1 MLRLHLPQTWGFPRG
16 RLPLPPTVALCEG
29 LSKPRDGRH
38 PTLGLRS
45 CVRAYPASRRLR
57 ELRAREPRPWRES
70 VSRIAK
76 TGSFHLSSWSPLP
89 PSLCSSCKNDTKPLL
104 QFQQWAGRGSD
115 ARSGFGTPKPALR
128 VPHTTETLS
137 RLAGAA
143 VASNGIPS
151 KPSAQAKPSST
162 GPATAVSTEPRQCAV
177 GGNET
182 RRLSRTTTRSGG
194 SGHAIASASIAVL
207 PPRQGRAALLRIV
220 APAAGVS
227 SGERRNPSRRKRS
240 PSPTL
245 PPGRVSQHASKDP

>member
-1 MLRLHLPQTWGFPRG
+1 MDAASDAACGRVCGLTRPVDVYVSFERENRG
-16 RLPLPPTVALCEG
+16 RGVSLFRGLLRRGRFAPLFVVTP
-29 LSKPRDGRH
+29 
-38 PTLGLRS
+38 
-45 CVRAYPASRRLR
+45 
-57 ELRAREPRPWRES
+57 
-70 VSRIAK
+70 
-76 TGSFHLSSWSPLP
+76 P

-128 VPHTTETLS
+128 VTHTTETLS